1 MFGTIREL
9 WVALANYVHWCNN
22 FRLHSTLGYTVQ
34 AEFKKAD
41 LVLSEYS
48 KEVQLIRSVSSKGL
62 LEDTIVG
69 LRPALS
75 GRFAALKTQRLL
87 VRIQPSRLSI
97 FAVQRLILLAF
108 LFFYVGGPDP
118 GARGLLRC
126 GRVLA

>member
-69 LRPALS
+69 LCPALS
-75 GRFAALKTQRLL
+75 GRFAALKNPE
-87 VRIQPSRLSI
+87 VVGSNP
-97 FAVQRLILLAF
+97 ALATKHFRSSEVNSFGFFVF
-108 LFFYVGGPDP
+108 LRWRPRSGG
-118 GARGLLRC
+118 
-126 GRVLA
+126 